1 MTELTLEA
9 LAKRI
14 EALEQKR
21 AEQATPQLSKKK
33 DWRRVAGMFTG
44 SEFMKQVDAEGQAIR
59 EAERKA
65 AGEDSCIEGQ

>member
-1 MTELTLEA
+1 MTELTLES
-9 LAKRI
+9 LAQRVA
-14 EALEQKR
+14 ALEKDL
-21 AEQATPQLSKKK
+21 AEQKAKADGKK

-65 AGEDSCIEGQ
+65 AREEPES